1 MKPCIP
7 YKMLV
12 TVYTYPT
19 TLRTILSLLAVIF
32 FRQNISS
39 VQLFAAQLLR
49 NENFLYLLQLADLFV
64 MNELNYEVM

>member
-1 MKPCIP
+1 M
-7 YKMLV
+7 
-12 TVYTYPT
+12 YPT